1 MTMVNGV
8 GAWIGS
14 LLSGMAV

>member
-1 MTMVNGV
+1 MVNGV

-14 LLSGMAV
+14 LLSG

>member
-1 MTMVNGV
+1 MVNGV